1 MDNCLLILPFFSD
14 NSQWLLASTVGA
26 NFFLKSQDETV
37 LVGKKNQWADE
48 GPTSNF
54 TRQASNLPRIKSSS
68 SNVKS
73 PSDGKRLLKFEF
85 VVPYAGGIIVGCL
98 FSGHAPHYIPMK
110 ISVVPRIFPIFPN
123 S

>member
-85 VVPYAGGIIVGCL
+85 TIRPNVPYIKVSSDTNSSTGGTDGT
-98 FSGHAPHYIPMK
+98 S
-110 ISVVPRIFPIFPN
+110 R
-123 S
+123 